1 MRKTFGFLTGFAAAL
16 GTGVA
21 LNAVQR
27 PQHRPRVPEHAR
39 EDAAGNAL
47 DIARIELLERTV
59 AEQSEIIASFRVRML
74 QTDEHLIELLSAVD
88 RLCERVASAT
98 PKKPSGAFGDHLKEE
113 IARR

>member
-27 PQHRPRVPEHAR
+27 PQHTRQVPEPAR
-39 EDAAGNAL
+39 EEAASNAL
-47 DIARIELLERTV
+47 DIARIEMLERTL
-59 AEQSEIIASFRVRML
+59 AEQSEMIASFRVRML
-74 QTDEHLIELLSAVD
+74 QTDEHLMELLSAVD
-88 RLCERVASAT
+88 RLCERVASAA
-98 PKKPSGAFGDHLKEE
+98 PKKPSGAFGDQLKEE